1 MGASVSSAWGCME
14 KKPSLYASGGK
25 VNHSLDG
32 TKSRKKADSKIVSRS
47 LGKNVR
53 YGRRSFRSPA
63 ASARAIHQP
72 NITYRHYI
80 TT

>member
-1 MGASVSSAWGCME
+1 MGASVSSAWGCMK

-47 LGKNVR
+47 LGKKCEIWQTLVQVVQMVAYSKR
-53 YGRRSFRSPA
+53 PRDPPA
-63 ASARAIHQP
+63 
-72 NITYRHYI
+72 
-80 TT
+80 